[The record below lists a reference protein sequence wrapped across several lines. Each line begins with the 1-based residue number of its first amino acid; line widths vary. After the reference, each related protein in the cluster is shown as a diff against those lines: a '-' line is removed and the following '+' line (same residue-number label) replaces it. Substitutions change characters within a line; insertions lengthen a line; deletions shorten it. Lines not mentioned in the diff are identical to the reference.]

1 MSAKIS
7 FSTWNI
13 HGLSHN
19 VLGDKTKNKDF
30 LNCIKNI
37 DFLFLTETWSDKN
50 IDIPGFK
57 AFVSDVATSHTTRAS
72 RKSGGIALLTK
83 IKFEKNVL
91 PVKQSKNF
99 LWCKVSK
106 ELLNIEKDLYLCG
119 VYIPPEKSAYFEKEI
134 FDILEN
140 DIALF
145 SSKGY
150 TMILGN
156 FNARTN
162 KLEDYITKNGNNFI
176 QDTSENSLQTKI
188 RQNFD
193 NQINNHGK
201 QLINLCKSSDL
212 RTLNGRTKGDSL
224 GRATFHGSNG
234 ISVVD
239 YIICDQELFQKVEH
253 FIVKHPTYLS
263 DHSQI
268 ITWIDIKKYIAEP
281 NVEPCNIQM
290 TKLPKQFIWDK
301 QSKNNFRQ
309 TLK

>member
-150 TMILGN
+150 TMILGG

-162 KLEDYITKNGNNFI
+162 KLEDYILQKMETILYKI
-176 QDTSENSLQTKI
+176 LVKIVYKQKLDKTLTIKLTTMVNSSLTYVKAQT
-188 RQNFD
+188 
-193 NQINNHGK
+193 
-201 QLINLCKSSDL
+201 
-212 RTLNGRTKGDSL
+212 
-224 GRATFHGSNG
+224 
-234 ISVVD
+234 
-239 YIICDQELFQKVEH
+239 
-253 FIVKHPTYLS
+253 
-263 DHSQI
+263 
-268 ITWIDIKKYIAEP
+268 
-281 NVEPCNIQM
+281 
-290 TKLPKQFIWDK
+290 
-301 QSKNNFRQ
+301 
-309 TLK
+309 

>member
-57 AFVSDVATSHTTRAS
+57 ASVSDVATSHTTRAS
-72 RKSGGIALLTK
+72 RK
-83 IKFEKNVL
+83 FEKHVL
-91 PVKQSKNF
+91 PVKQSKKF

-106 ELLNIEKDLYLCG
+106 EHLNIEKDLYLCG

-134 FDILEN
+134 YDILEN

-150 TMILGN
+150 TMILGD

-176 QDTSENSLQTKI
+176 QDTSENSHKQKLDKTLTIKLTTMVNSSLTYVKAQT
-188 RQNFD
+188 
-193 NQINNHGK
+193 
-201 QLINLCKSSDL
+201 
-212 RTLNGRTKGDSL
+212 
-224 GRATFHGSNG
+224 
-234 ISVVD
+234 
-239 YIICDQELFQKVEH
+239 
-253 FIVKHPTYLS
+253 
-263 DHSQI
+263 
-268 ITWIDIKKYIAEP
+268 
-281 NVEPCNIQM
+281 
-290 TKLPKQFIWDK
+290 
-301 QSKNNFRQ
+301 
-309 TLK
+309 